1 MPIATPSTSEG
12 TVAVEVDVLVVGAGA
27 AGMTA
32 ALVCALEGLDVLLC
46 EKSDRVGGT
55 SATSAGTIWVPG
67 TRQSREAGFTDDAVD
82 AKRYLDAV
90 IGVAPDERRD
100 VYLETGPHVVDYLAR
115 RSEVKFTP
123 YTRHPDYLAN
133 RLGATIGGR
142 PLAPL
147 PFDGRLLGADFE
159 LVRPPIGE
167 FMALGG
173 MMVGRD
179 DIEPLARPFASLASL
194 RAATALLWRHATDRL
209 HYRRGTRL
217 LMGNALVAR
226 LFYSLRRNGVPV
238 WLNASLQELTVASG
252 RARGAVL
259 AVNGNPRHVTV
270 RRGIVLATGG
280 FGGSID
286 RLNDYVRPPLAHAV
300 AFAGAA
306 GDGIRMARTVGA
318 SLEEDHASPA
328 FWTPVSETRWLD
340 DGCGAFPHL
349 SLDRAKPGLVA
360 VNAAGRRFVDEAV
373 SYHEFVNG
381 MYRSHK
387 TVPTIPAWLV
397 CDREFVEKYGLGRV
411 PPGRRSRRRFI
422 TSGYLVEATSVEAL
436 AGRIGVDAAGL
447 RETVQQHNRFADAG
461 EDPEFGK
468 GSTEFDRHNGD
479 PRHAPNP
486 CLGRIETPPYY
497 AMAVYPST
505 LGSSVGLR
513 ADPDGRV
520 LAETGE
526 PIPGLFV
533 CGNDMASIMRGHYPG
548 PGITLGP
555 ALVFAYRAAMAIG
568 RERGANE
575 SSAGALAGKGNVE
588 AQNERS

>member
-1 MPIATPSTSEG
+1 MPVSTPSTSQGEL
-12 TVAVEVDVLVVGAGA
+12 EVDVLVVGAGA

-32 ALVCALEGLDVLLC
+32 ALVGSLEGLDVLLC

-55 SATSAGTIWVPG
+55 TATSAGTIWVPG
-67 TRQSREAGFTDDAVD
+67 TRQSREAGFTDHVAD

-90 IGVAPDERRD
+90 IGAAPDKRRD
-100 VYLETGPHVVDYLAR
+100 TYLQTGPQVVDYLDR

-133 RLGATIGGR
+133 RPGATIGGR

-173 MMVGRD
+173 MMIGRD
-179 DIEPLARPFASLASL
+179 DIEPLARPFASLAAL
-194 RAATALLWRHATDRL
+194 RAAASLLWRHARDRL
-209 HYRRGTRL
+209 RYRRGTRL

-238 WLNASLQELTVASG
+238 WLNASLQELTVAAG
-252 RARGAVL
+252 RVCGAVL
-259 AVNGNPRHVTV
+259 MVNGNPRRVTA

-280 FGGSID
+280 FGGSVE

-306 GDGIRMARTVGA
+306 GDGIRLARTLGA
-318 SLEEDHASPA
+318 FLEEDHASAA
-328 FWTPVSETRWLD
+328 FWTPVSETGWLD
-340 DGCGAFPHL
+340 GGCGAFPHL

-373 SYHEFVNG
+373 SYHEFVIG
-381 MYRSHK
+381 MHRSHQS
-387 TVPTIPAWLV
+387 VPSIPAWLV
-397 CDREFVEKYGLGRV
+397 CDREFIDKYGLGRV
-411 PPGRRSRRRFI
+411 PPGRRSLRRFI
-422 TSGYLVEATSVEAL
+422 ASSYLVEAPSLEAL
-436 AGRIGVDAAGL
+436 AGKIGVDAAGL
-447 RETVQQHNRFADAG
+447 RATVQQHNRFAETG
-461 EDPEFGK
+461 EDQEFGK

-479 PRHAPNP
+479 PHHAPNP
-486 CLGRIETPPYY
+486 CLGRIATPPYY

-520 LAETGE
+520 LTEMGK
-526 PIPGLFV
+526 PIAGLFV

-555 ALVFAYRAAMAIG
+555 ALVFAYRAAMAMRDDRVG
-568 RERGANE
+568 R
-575 SSAGALAGKGNVE
+575 
-588 AQNERS
+588 